1 MEQIPYPN
9 QITCPYCFESFDS
22 EDVAF
27 RMNQI
32 FTEEQWDPE
41 NKGRTRTD
49 IERDI
54 TIRDTE
60 KNDLLAQ
67 YDLRAGFA
75 PKLTDRVY
83 NEFWSR
89 LGGSTEER
97 INDKDPYEPYQY
109 PVYLPSRDSKYFAAG
124 VGKFIKDGDMVLGA
138 VDCFGHQTYKRVC
151 PFCHNPLFGHYGR
164 YPVKFISVIGVTGAG
179 KTVYLSQLMAH
190 FQDLA
195 AQMGLAA
202 PPASEYVKA
211 YVDRNTVAYQQPLP
225 GSTPIA
231 QFQQPLIFDVQNT
244 HADNPKKSAITV
256 VIYDLAGELFDGK
269 HNDQFDTFAPFVK
282 KSDAAILLIKPS
294 QFDSE
299 TQDGDPVQVVNTL
312 AGLIQDKFTSHPM
325 AVCLSQLDGQDA
337 ADVQGSDSKNLQE
350 IDFVEREFNAEDYNL
365 LHDRIVEYVNERGS
379 KGKTL
384 AVNIK
389 NYKNYNYFG
398 FSATGVEIGENDAPL
413 APPSPKR
420 IIEPIAWILHQFD
433 FIPASGDVK
442 NPHDWPCVCA
452 KGYHHQGEACDD
464 PNSQNYG
471 ICHEGGKVFWMC
483 MNPKGSHRNDLGSEN
498 QKIAPKN
505 PEDDQCS
512 GPKCKYFRDG
522 GHLNLLKK
530 KVF

>member
-1 MEQIPYPN
+1 
-9 QITCPYCFESFDS
+9 
-22 EDVAF
+22 
-27 RMNQI
+27 MNQI

-75 PKLTDRVY
+75 PKLDDPKY
-83 NEFWSR
+83 KEFWSQY
-89 LGGSTEER
+89 GESTEEG
-97 INDKDPYEPYQY
+97 INENDPYVPFAY
-109 PVYLPSRDSKYFAAG
+109 PVYSPDADEDKKYFAAG

-138 VDCFGHQTYKRVC
+138 VDCFGHETYKRVC
-151 PFCHNPLFGHYGR
+151 PHCHNPLFGHYGR

-225 GSTPIA
+225 DSTPIA

-244 HADNPKKSAITV
+244 HADDPKKSAITV

-269 HNDQFDTFAPFVK
+269 HNLELPKFAPFVQH
-282 KSDAAILLIKPS
+282 SDAAILLIKPS
-294 QFDSE
+294 QFDSGSTDE
-299 TQDGDPVQVVNTL
+299 VPVQVVNTL
-312 AGLIQDKFTSHPM
+312 RPLIQGQIDSHPM
-325 AVCLSQLDGQDA
+325 AVCLSQLDGQIA
-337 ADVQGSDSKNLQE
+337 ADVQGSKNLQE
-350 IDFVEREFNAEDYNL
+350 IKFARRKFNAEDYNQFSN
-365 LHDRIVEYVNERGS
+365 RIFAYI
-379 KGKTL
+379 KGQGDKGTSL
-384 AVNIK
+384 RVNIQA
-389 NYKNYNYFG
+389 YKNYNYFG
-398 FSATGVEIGENDAPL
+398 FSATGVDIGKVDGKAVPL
-413 APPSPKR
+413 AHPSPKR
-420 IIEPIAWILHQFD
+420 IIEPIAWILHQFG
-433 FIPASGDVK
+433 FIPANGDIK
-442 NPHDWPCVCA
+442 NPHDWDCVCA
-452 KGYHHQGEACDD
+452 KGFHHQGEACDD
-464 PNSQNYG
+464 SNSQNYG
-471 ICHEGGKVFWMC
+471 ICHKGGKVFWTC
-483 MNPKGSHRNDLGSEN
+483 MNPNGSHYNELGSEDDMDDV
-498 QKIAPKN
+498 KVSTK

-512 GPKCKYFRDG
+512 DPKCKYFRDG
-522 GHLNLLKK
+522 SHKNWIGK